1 MNEMN
6 IVYPE
11 CISQVEHSFFIT
23 DLTPLSGIILIQFI
37 TLLSLIMQFVIIAT
51 VLFGG

>member
-11 CISQVEHSFFIT
+11 CISHVEHSFFIT
-23 DLTPLSGIILIQFI
+23 DLTPLSGISLHSFAF
-37 TLLSLIMQFVIIAT
+37 LLNISL
-51 VLFGG
+51 